1 MRASIWALDSLVNQ
15 WVPKIEIL
23 ILYGYIIVLAQNIT
37 APTTVK
43 VLAFVLYLYLYPFL
57 AIYYFFIIESFVFPC
72 NKIKTRDMG

>member
-57 AIYYFFIIESFVFPC
+57 AIYYFFIIESFVFTC